1 LHFCMH
7 MQLKV
12 SHVFCEANHCT
23 HNFSHR
29 EQYQLF
35 IVLPPGI
42 YLYFVHNRIIG
53 IVCMCHEV

>member
-1 LHFCMH
+1 MH